1 MNVDRFVRT
10 ELRIDREQPFVPD
23 LYVLLKEWGL
33 NDSTQERM
41 WVVSY
46 DSIEQL
52 RTVQEIAVGGYHE
65 LIIPLPAL
73 LASVLLSGTD
83 RFLIAHN
90 HPSGDVTPTN
100 LDVEMTHT
108 IMAAANATGLF
119 FEDSLIVGPR
129 ESHFSFTVAGLITPA
144 PQTVS
149 MGSGN
154 GHKRVRTARAS

>member
-10 ELRIDREQPFVPD
+10 ELRVDREQPFTTD
-23 LYVLLKEWGL
+23 LYALLKEWGL
-33 NDSTQERM
+33 NDSAQERM
-41 WVVSY
+41 WVVAY

-83 RFLIAHN
+83 RFLIVHN

-108 IMAAANATGLF
+108 IMGAANATGLF

-129 ESHFSFTVAGLITPA
+129 DARFSFTSAGLITPA
-144 PQTVS
+144 PQTVA
-149 MGSGN
+149 MANGT
-154 GHKRVRTARAS
+154 GHKRARTARAS